1 MCVWGWTAGME
12 GVAAPSGSEQTGTQA
27 KRLERRARGGES
39 PVAGGSWS
47 SGCRCVSTAGHE
59 QPRGKLGRPRSKAKY
74 TARPIVNEYREGKV
88 KSPPARGVKE
98 ILKPSVYSQRKATGL
113 VGRAPA
119 SWREGGCQGTGPIAC
134 LLKHEPASY
143 TAWWA

>member
-1 MCVWGWTAGME
+1 ME
-12 GVAAPSGSEQTGTQA
+12 SVAALSGSEHTEPQA
-27 KRLERRARGGES
+27 KRLEGRARGGES
-39 PVAGGSWS
+39 PVAGGEPT
-47 SGCRCVSTAGHE
+47 SGCQCVSTTGHE

-113 VGRAPA
+113 ARAPLGA
-119 SWREGGCQGTGPIAC
+119 APGDRADRVPI
-134 LLKHEPASY
+134 EE
-143 TAWWA
+143 